1 MGPSLVS
8 VVVAHFKCKP
18 IVKKWYLLRRC
29 EKNHFYFLMNIV
41 FLYRMRKLLLT
52 GFCLISQGLFAQLSG
67 NYTIGGTAGAT
78 NFAAWSDF
86 TKAVSTSGV
95 SGNVA
100 VTVMSNQT
108 ITTAV
113 QFDQNAT
120 NPTSSSKKI
129 TIDGNGKSLSGSLT
143 YEVILFNGA
152 DFIEIKNLTI
162 VNTGTSSSV
171 LGVRFSGGAD
181 NNILNGC
188 TVDLSGIS
196 SSTKAGAAYIAF
208 ASSQSSLS
216 TTTTSNNGVSN
227 TIQNCTLQSTGTNS
241 PGAFYGIIDQQGTS
255 TYKST
260 STSNTFSGNTIKNFF
275 KYAFYLKYVNGEQVL
290 SNDISRSLS
299 SSSCAVDTALHA
311 VYLSDVFSSGRS
323 NLISSNSIHDLP
335 YKGASAGSTT
345 NNINRFW
352 GVRMLN
358 VTGTGTY
365 NTKIESNSIS
375 RIMALNSLNMIEVNQ
390 CAVLVVNKNSIYNCA
405 TDNSYSYV
413 MNFISTN
420 DLDVN
425 NNVIRKVVGGNNGKS
440 NGLYGLNCLTCKNS
454 VWTWN
459 RIENNVFDS
468 LMGTDQVFGFYLE
481 DRGSWQLNGNKL
493 TNNYCGGNGEMYVMY
508 LMTAE
513 NMYLSSNLI
522 ANNVGITTTYNMYV
536 VNWFSGGKSVYL
548 QNTIYAR
555 PSTTSGHVGFGYYIE
570 DESEITFNGNILDME
585 GDPSSYGF
593 PIDVFSS
600 AKYTEVDYNTCYV
613 KNFGSEYWGMGQNG
627 YNDWGNWKSSGINGP
642 NEYFGDPKWNAVSKL
657 DFKSNCFEN
666 QNNVPTAT
674 GLPKDITGAARNP
687 IRSDRGAFENF
698 MDLAAVKTSYTLA
711 SQVCSGYTG
720 SLSFTVKNNF
730 VDTAYNFYVAYSQ
743 NGKATRQKVSTK
755 ILPKDSAVI
764 TFNVPM
770 KLSQTGLTG
779 VKMYIDIPDDKVS
792 NDSMRFSTT
801 VKPAPGGGVF
811 NFSKKTQVGNNPVY
825 IKAKPFDVTVLAVP
839 VIYDIDPPRAYKNSD
854 YGTSGSA
861 KWNASVT
868 AVTSAGKSVT
878 GASLT
883 APSGSNSLELQFK
896 TTDANLE
903 DSMITLLLKISDL
916 TNGCDTVLKR
926 WVLISPTVN
935 VDFSVPAKICNGDT
949 VNFVNKSTYKSGY
962 AENWWDFGTGNLDD
976 TLTQVDGYFI
986 FKKSGNYVIT
996 LRATTAP
1003 YGFVFTKKVT
1013 VVVNDIPKASFSK
1026 ENACLGSSIKLTN
1039 QTTPTTAKMYW
1050 DFGDGNGYSLNNS
1063 SVVSVSYPSAGNYTV
1078 TLKADIGGCE
1088 AYSIQKVYQFEKPL
1102 AAFVKDSGRCD
1113 NEIFTFTN
1121 QSSISKG
1128 ALGSS
1133 WYYNSADSNS
1143 NENNGKTRFYTP
1155 GKKSVKL
1162 VVKSEFGCKDSVTN
1176 LVTVFGAPRV
1186 DFTNTQP
1193 CSRTA
1198 TVFKNITPA
1207 VTGAVPNYLWDFGD
1221 GSTSKSE
1228 SPSHSWTALGK
1239 TKVTFSV
1246 NLDNGCK
1253 ASISK
1258 GLEVLLQPKA
1268 AFTNLNPC
1276 SGDPV
1281 TFINESTTTSG
1292 TMTYSWDFSD
1302 NTTSTLESPKKTFV
1316 VKQTTNYNVTLTV
1329 YLSGGCADSI
1339 TKGVS
1344 IQELPRTCDFFAKP
1358 DYAYAYYGVNLEP
1371 MDDNSLVGGQ
1381 AGIDYAWLVNG
1392 VGAKTSKD
1400 VNASVSYDLQQDGLY
1415 TITLQSTVRGSGCL
1429 CSKTKQFQLNRAD
1442 VRSLQNGVSVYPN
1455 PVNDLLHIQTNES
1468 GNFNQW
1474 GLYNSLGALVLSGG
1488 MSSNQN
1494 GIQNKATVDVA
1505 GLSSGIYLLKVSG
1518 VQGVYQ
1524 QSIIVGSS
1532 R

>member
-1 MGPSLVS
+1 
-8 VVVAHFKCKP
+8 
-18 IVKKWYLLRRC
+18 
-29 EKNHFYFLMNIV
+29 
-41 FLYRMRKLLLT
+41 MRKLLLI
-52 GFCLISQGLFAQLSG
+52 GLALISQGLLAQLSG
-67 NYTIGGTAGAT
+67 NYTIGGTAGST

-86 TKAVSTSGV
+86 TKALTTSGV

-108 ITTAV
+108 VTAAV
-113 QFDQNAT
+113 QLDQNST

-129 TIDGNGKSLSGSLT
+129 TIDGNGKTLSGSLT
-143 YEVILFNGA
+143 YELLLFNGA
-152 DFIEIKNLTI
+152 DYIEIKNLNL
-162 VNTGTSSSV
+162 VNSSTSNTV
-171 LGVRFSGGAD
+171 LGVRFTGGAD
-181 NNILNGC
+181 NNLLNGC
-188 TVDLSGIS
+188 TVDLAGIS

-216 TTTTSNNGVSN
+216 TTSTANNGVSN
-227 TIQNCTLQSTGTNS
+227 VIQNCTLQSTGTNS
-241 PGAFYGIIDQQGTS
+241 PGAFYGIIDQQGS
-255 TYKST
+255 ATYKST
-260 STSNTFSGNTIKNFF
+260 TTGNTFSGNTIKNFF
-275 KYAFYLKYVNGEQVL
+275 KYAFYLRYVNGEQVL
-290 SNDISRSLS
+290 SNDISRALS
-299 SSSCAVDTALHA
+299 SSACAVDTALHA

-323 NLISSNSIHDLP
+323 NLISNNSIHDLP
-335 YKGASAGSTT
+335 YKGASAASTT
-345 NNINRFW
+345 NNVNRFW
-352 GVRMLN
+352 GIRMIN
-358 VTGTGTY
+358 VFGSGTY
-365 NTKIESNSIS
+365 NVKIESNSFM
-375 RIMALNSLNMIEVNQ
+375 RIVALNSLNLLEANS
-390 CAVLVVNKNSIYNCA
+390 CAVLFVSKNTIYNCA

-420 DLDVN
+420 DLDLN
-425 NNVIRKVVGGNNGKS
+425 NNIIRKVVGGKNGKS
-440 NGLYGLNCLTCKNS
+440 NGLYGINLMTCKNS

-459 RIENNVFDS
+459 RVENNVIDS
-468 LMGTDQVFGFYLE
+468 LLGTDQVFGIYLE
-481 DRGSWQLNGNKL
+481 DRGNWQMNRNRLINSD
-493 TNNYCGGNGEMYVMY
+493 CAGNGELYGLY
-508 LMTAE
+508 LMNAE
-513 NMYLSSNLI
+513 NLYFSSNLI
-522 ANNVGITTTYNMYV
+522 ANNVGLAATYNLYV
-536 VNWFSGGKSVYL
+536 VNWFTGGKSVYL

-570 DESEITFNGNILDME
+570 DESEITFNGNMLDME
-585 GDPSSYGF
+585 GDPTSYGF
-593 PIDVFSS
+593 PINVFSS

-613 KNFGSEYWGMGQNG
+613 KKFGSEYWGMGQNG
-627 YNDWGNWKSSGINGP
+627 YNDWGNWKTSGINGP
-642 NEYFGDPKWNAVSKL
+642 NEYFGDPKWNSVSKF
-657 DFKSNCFEN
+657 DFRSNCFEN
-666 QNNVPTAT
+666 QNNVPTAS
-674 GLPKDITGAARNP
+674 GLPVDITGAARNP
-687 IRSDRGAFENF
+687 IRCDRGAFESF
-698 MDLAAVKTSYTLA
+698 MDLAAVKTTYSLA

-720 SLSFTVKNNF
+720 TLSFTVKNNY

-764 TFNVPM
+764 TFNAPM
-770 KLSQTGLTG
+770 QLSQTGLTG

-825 IKAKPFDVTVLAVP
+825 IKAKPFDVTVLSVP

-883 APSGSNSLELQFK
+883 AASGSNPLELQFK

-903 DSMITLLLKISDL
+903 DSMITLLLKVSDL
-916 TNGCDTVLKR
+916 TNGCDTILKR
-926 WVLISPTVN
+926 SVLISPTVN

-976 TLTQVDGYFI
+976 TLSQVDGYFI
-986 FKKSGNYVIT
+986 FKKSGNFVIT

-1003 YGFVFTKKVT
+1003 YGFVFYKKVT
-1013 VVVNDIPKASFSK
+1013 VLVNDIPKANFSK
-1026 ENACLGSSIKLTN
+1026 ENACFGSSIKLTN
-1039 QTTPTTAKMYW
+1039 LTSPSSAKMYW
-1050 DFGDGNGYSLNNS
+1050 DFGDGKGYSLNNA
-1063 SVVSVSYPSAGNYTV
+1063 SVVSVSYASSGNYTV

-1088 AYSIQKVYQFEKPL
+1088 AYSIQKVYQFEKPT

-1113 NEIFTFTN
+1113 NENFTFTN

-1133 WYYNSADSNS
+1133 WYYNSSDSNS

-1155 GKKSVKL
+1155 GKKYVKL
-1162 VVKSEFGCKDSVTN
+1162 IVKSEFGCKDSVTN
-1176 LVTVFGAPRV
+1176 NVTVFGAPRV
-1186 DFTNTQP
+1186 DFSNTQP

-1198 TVFKNITPA
+1198 TQFKNITPSVA
-1207 VTGAVPNYLWDFGD
+1207 GAVPNYVWDFGD
-1221 GSTSKSE
+1221 GVSSKAE

-1239 TKVTFSV
+1239 TKVTFFV

-1253 ASISK
+1253 ASIVK
-1258 GLEVLLQPKA
+1258 ELEVLLQPKA
-1268 AFTNLNPC
+1268 AFSNLNPC

-1281 TFINESTTTSG
+1281 TFINESTTTNG
-1292 TMTYSWDFSD
+1292 TMTYHWDFSD
-1302 NTTSTLESPKKTFV
+1302 NTTSNLESPKKTFV

-1371 MDDNSLVGGQ
+1371 MDDNSVVGGQ
-1381 AGIDYAWLVNG
+1381 AGIDYSWLVNG
-1392 VGAKTSKD
+1392 VGAKSSKD
-1400 VNASVSYDLQQDGLY
+1400 VNAGVSYDLLQDGIY

-1429 CSKTKQFQLNRAD
+1429 CSKTKQFQLNRAEM
-1442 VRSLQNGVSVYPN
+1442 VSLKNGVSVYPN
-1455 PVNDLLHIQTNES
+1455 PVNDRLHVQILD
-1468 GNFNQW
+1468 GLNFSQW
-1474 GLYNSLGALVLSGG
+1474 ALYNSIGEKVLEGDLG
-1488 MSSNQN
+1488 
-1494 GIQNKATVDVA
+1494 A
-1505 GLSSGIYLLKVSG
+1505 GLSEIKNLSYIDVSGLASGIYMIRVFG
-1518 VQGVYQ
+1518 DRAVYQ
-1524 QSIIVGSS
+1524 QSVIVGSV